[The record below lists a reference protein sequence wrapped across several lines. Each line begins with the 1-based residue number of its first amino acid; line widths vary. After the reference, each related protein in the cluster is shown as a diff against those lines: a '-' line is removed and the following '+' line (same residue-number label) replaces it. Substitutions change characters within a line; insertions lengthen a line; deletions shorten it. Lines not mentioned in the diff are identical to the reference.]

1 MRQLTCILVI
11 LLLLVLSGCTRTVY
25 QDREVVRHD
34 SIYVTALAVDTILQ
48 RDSIHT
54 IERGDTVTTTIYKYI
69 YKVRE
74 RRDTLV
80 IYKTDTLT
88 QTQTVEVVKT
98 KKTTDLGK
106 CAIAL
111 LVGIGITF
119 LMFVVVKKRN

>member
-1 MRQLTCILVI
+1 VRRLAYILA
-11 LLLLVLSGCTRTVY
+11 LLLLSGCTRTVY

-98 KKTTDLGK
+98 KKTTDWGK

>member
-1 MRQLTCILVI
+1 MRRLAYILA
-11 LLLLVLSGCTRTVY
+11 LLLLSGCTRTVY